1 MTGFIFSMIGIG
13 LMTVAMMWDSSK
25 NVAMMWNS
33 SNICM
38 FLNLPSLIIVMGGT
52 LTFTFA
58 AHSPTRTLI
67 ALTTALSPRQ
77 LSLTESLKH
86 QSVIST
92 ARLLASA
99 SGVIGTMIGLVHM
112 LARMDNPSAIGPAM
126 AVALLSILYGVT
138 LAELFFAPLINRL
151 KNHTIIKDIKE
162 ADMKYQGEELKIS
175 MVTLASVPLAILCF
189 FVLLNS
195 MSGS

>member
-13 LMTVAMMWDSSK
+13 LMAVAMIWDSS
-25 NVAMMWNS
+25 NL
-33 SNICM
+33 CM
-38 FLNLPSLIIVMGGT
+38 FVNLPSLIIVMGST
-52 LTFTFA
+52 ITFTFA

-67 ALTTALSPRQ
+67 ALTTALSQRQ

-99 SGVIGTMIGLVHM
+99 SGVIGTIIGLVHM
-112 LARMDNPSAIGPAM
+112 LARMDDPSAIGPAM
-126 AVALLSILYGVT
+126 AVALLSILYGVS
-138 LAELFFAPLINRL
+138 LAELFLAPLINRL
-151 KNHTIIKDIKE
+151 KNHTIVKA
-162 ADMKYQGEELKIS
+162 ADTGHQGEELKIS
-175 MVTLASVPLAILCF
+175 MITLASVPLIILCF
-189 FVLLNS
+189 FVMLNS

>member
-1 MTGFIFSMIGIG
+1 MTGLIFSSIGIA
-13 LMTVAMMWDSSK
+13 LIAVAMMWDSS
-25 NVAMMWNS
+25 
-33 SNICM
+33 NICM
-38 FLNLPSLIIVMGGT
+38 FFNLPSLIIVMGGT
-52 LTFTFA
+52 LTFTLA

-67 ALTTALSPRQ
+67 AFMTALSPLQ
-77 LSLTESLKH
+77 LSPTESLKH
-86 QSVIST
+86 QNVIST

-99 SGVIGTMIGLVHM
+99 SGVIGTMIGLVQM
-112 LARMDNPSAIGPAM
+112 LAQMDDPSAIGPAM
-126 AVALLSILYGVT
+126 AVAILSILYGVT

-151 KNHTIIKDIKE
+151 KNHTMVKE
-162 ADMKYQGEELKIS
+162 VDTGYQGEELKIS